1 MVAQKRNI
9 LDYTIKGKFHMSVY
23 KNNNTTQMLDAFIS
37 IQTNNV
43 CVDAN
48 KYNRLWRMQFKI
60 KWCISVRDKGIAP
73 HCLYAITVE
82 FQLSK
87 NSMFPFFLPR
97 LIAFNDFLLFSSFL
111 FNSLIS
117 LHTQMIEKR
126 TNVYK
131 VHKLSKSAPF
141 IEHCNIRK
149 FLVNHAK
156 WIDLHSAKQ
165 YMITMYPY
173 RL

>member
-1 MVAQKRNI
+1 
-9 LDYTIKGKFHMSVY
+9 MSVY

-73 HCLYAITVE
+73 RCLYAITVE

-87 NSMFPFFLPR
+87 NSMFPFFLLS
-97 LIAFNDFLLFSSFL
+97 LIAFNDFFFSLLILVQFINFITYNKWL
-111 FNSLIS
+111 KNAPMF
-117 LHTQMIEKR
+117 TKC
-126 TNVYK
+126 TNYQK
-131 VHKLSKSAPF
+131 VHHLL
-141 IEHCNIRK
+141 NIVT
-149 FLVNHAK
+149 FANF
-156 WIDLHSAKQ
+156 
-165 YMITMYPY
+165 
-173 RL
+173 